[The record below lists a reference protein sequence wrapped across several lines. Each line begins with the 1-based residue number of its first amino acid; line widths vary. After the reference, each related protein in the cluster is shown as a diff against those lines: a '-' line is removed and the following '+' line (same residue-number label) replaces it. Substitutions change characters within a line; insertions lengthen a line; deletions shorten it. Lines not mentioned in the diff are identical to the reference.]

1 MPNPT
6 LQPILE
12 EVRAVGQMALQAQ
25 LTGVLESGIK
35 ADGTVVTQVD
45 VQVEER
51 LHARIAAMFPQ
62 VNFVTEETARDF
74 DPRQPDAFV
83 IDPIDGTEA
92 FSMGM
97 PGWCVSVGLMRDYRP
112 IAGVLYSPR
121 LDLFLLADVGQAPS
135 LNGRPLPARSGA
147 EQIGAQTNIMVSS
160 SLHRQVELARFPGKI
175 RNQGSAALQLVYPLI
190 YPGIFAAVEGSGT
203 HIWDLL
209 AAHALCLA
217 HGMVFEYLDGSEF
230 EYENLIGGGNIRGPV
245 LAGYRERV
253 EKVRAVL
260 MPCR

>member
-1 MPNPT
+1 MAIT
-6 LQPILE
+6 SIQPILE

-25 LTGVLESGIK
+25 RSGVLERGTK

-45 VQVEER
+45 LQVEER
-51 LHARIAAMFPQ
+51 LHARIASLYPQ
-62 VNFVTEETARDF
+62 VNFVTEETVRAF

-97 PGWCVSVGLMRDYRP
+97 PGWCVSVGLMRDFRP
-112 IAGVLYSPR
+112 VAGVLYSPR
-121 LDLFLLADVGQAPS
+121 LDIFLLADVGQAPS
-135 LNGRPLPARSGA
+135 LNGQPLPGRSGP
-147 EQIGAQTNIMVSS
+147 EEIGAQTNIMVSS
-160 SLHRQVELARFPGKI
+160 SLHRQVEIRRFPGKI

-190 YPGIFAAVEGSGT
+190 YPGVYAAVEGSGT

-230 EYENLIGGGNIRGPV
+230 EYENLIGGGNIRAPL

-253 EKVRAVL
+253 EKLRAVL
-260 MPCR
+260 VPGL